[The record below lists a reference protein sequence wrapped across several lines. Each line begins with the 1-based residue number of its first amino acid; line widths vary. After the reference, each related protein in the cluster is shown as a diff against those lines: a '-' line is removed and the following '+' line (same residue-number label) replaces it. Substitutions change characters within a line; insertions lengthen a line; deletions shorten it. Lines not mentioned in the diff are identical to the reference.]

1 MIKLKEMMWF
11 RSLLMLSLFA
21 LSSAC
26 GNDDEVT
33 TGTAKVDFEITD
45 APSDD
50 ANVKGV
56 IVTIAELKVNGKSIE
71 GFQKQTIDLKAYNE
85 GNTKLL
91 GNTVLQSGTHGNIT
105 MVLDLNSDANG
116 NAPGCYVLSQDNSKH
131 KLQTTTSG
139 MLEVAVN
146 KSWSIKSD
154 VENTVVVDF
163 DIRKAIKRTDSGES
177 EYGFIATAD
186 LQNAIRVVT
195 KERSGMI
202 RGSLENDDQID
213 AEKVVVYAYKKGTFN
228 AETEIGSEGDIQFKN
243 AVTSAEVKMS
253 LTGNTY
259 TLAFL
264 EEGEYELHFIG
275 YNTDDSSG
283 RLMYTSRI
291 EAETTVNGSVGEMV
305 NVEAGATVEITSSVK
320 GIF

>member
-11 RSLLMLSLFA
+11 RSLLMLSIFA
-21 LSSAC
+21 LSGAC
-26 GNDDEVT
+26 GNDDEVR

-56 IVTIAELKVNGKSIE
+56 IVTIAELKVDGKSIE

-91 GNTVLQSGTHGNIT
+91 GNTVLKSGTHGNIT
-105 MVLDLNSDANG
+105 MVLDLNNDANG
-116 NAPGCYVLSQDNSKH
+116 NTPGCYVLSQDNSKH
-131 KLQTTTSG
+131 KLETTTSG

-154 VENTVVVDF
+154 VENKVVIDF
-163 DIRKAIKRTDSGES
+163 DIRKAIKRADSGES
-177 EYGFIATAD
+177 EYGFVATAD

-195 KERSGMI
+195 KEWSGMI

-228 AETEIGSEGDIQFKN
+228 AETEIGSEGDVQFKN

-275 YNTDDSSG
+275 YNKDDSSG
-283 RLMYTSRI
+283 RLVYAARI